1 MARCARQTIVRAQ
14 RANRSAVGRSAP
26 ALDGDESAHLTRRNG
41 KHIYNYVESL
51 LWRTENTYVLSR
63 VGSLLADRRGYCS
76 GAFLAHL
83 QQSWL
88 FALAQPANPGAVGQF
103 GFYLLSCV
111 RGMAVGKEDY
121 LCLNI
126 VAV

>member
-1 MARCARQTIVRAQ
+1 VSGRKQTNDEQRQV
-14 RANRSAVGRSAP
+14 S
-26 ALDGDESAHLTRRNG
+26 
-41 KHIYNYVESL
+41 
-51 LWRTENTYVLSR
+51 
-63 VGSLLADRRGYCS
+63 RRGYCS